1 MGFTLTLPTE
11 GAHWSSV
18 FVIEGQPEPP
28 RAQVPSMPLNP
39 VSDGFFRTMG
49 IPIVEG
55 RGMGSADTPDAPRIA
70 VVNQTF
76 ARRFLPAKS
85 AIGHRFKQ
93 GWTLAGGAPW
103 DRDRRRGARRQ
114 GLRPRASPAGS
125 TSGVA
130 APRKLSDQS

>member
-1 MGFTLTLPTE
+1 
-11 GAHWSSV
+11 
-18 FVIEGQPEPP
+18 
-28 RAQVPSMPLNP
+28 
-39 VSDGFFRTMG
+39 MG

-76 ARRFLPAKS
+76 ARRFFPAKS

-103 DRDRRRGARRQ
+103 DSRSSAWRATSRSPATRQPSGIHIRRGRTAEA
-114 GLRPRASPAGS
+114 L
-125 TSGVA
+125 
-130 APRKLSDQS
+130 